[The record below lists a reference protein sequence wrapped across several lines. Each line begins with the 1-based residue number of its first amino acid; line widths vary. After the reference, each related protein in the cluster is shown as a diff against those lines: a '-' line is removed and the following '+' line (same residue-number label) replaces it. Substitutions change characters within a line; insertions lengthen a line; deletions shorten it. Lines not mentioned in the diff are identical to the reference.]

1 MSFISFQLQLGWG
14 IYERNKRGILQ
25 KSLPF
30 LNLCQYSEGYWWT
43 TLPIAWPSDLQFS
56 WGKVLNSKGHRE
68 AAPWIASS
76 HPMFLYQVWFLFV
89 NPVGTNRSAFSFCCI
104 WEVKEFEVQT
114 AIFGSQSIRSHI
126 FLKLDPIDPLSSPSK
141 TWVEFWSQYI
151 TYGITDNTSLSWGPM
166 SCQNS

>member
-1 MSFISFQLQLGWG
+1 MKEIKEEYF
-14 IYERNKRGILQ
+14 R
-25 KSLPF
+25 
-30 LNLCQYSEGYWWT
+30 NLC
-43 TLPIAWPSDLQFS
+43 LFS
-56 WGKVLNSKGHRE
+56 TFANTVKGIDEQHF
-68 AAPWIASS
+68 PLHDWVTCNFPGMKCWIARDTEKQL
-76 HPMFLYQVWFLFV
+76 PELCFPIQCLYQEWFLFV

-166 SCQNS
+166 SCQSS